1 MIGEKNMLIL
11 LEGFVMCFILL
22 LICVIG
28 IANGPVGLVV
38 FYEKDVQ
45 DRVVELGYTTKEKIK
60 KTMTLTSIV
69 LFAPIL
75 ILVPFMV
82 YYINGANDFWSGFW
96 QMLII
101 LWIMGLFDRIFIDW
115 YWVGHTKAWLI
126 PGTENLQ
133 PYIPKAVM
141 IKKWVGT
148 MIGFPIIAAIIAGVM
163 TLI

>member
-1 MIGEKNMLIL
+1 MIFLM
-11 LEGFVMCFILL
+11 EGIVMCFVLL
-22 LICVIG
+22 IICVIG

-38 FYEKDVQ
+38 FYEQDVQ

-60 KTMTLTSIV
+60 KTMTLTSIA

-82 YYINGANDFWSGFW
+82 YYINAAPDFWSGFW

-101 LWIMGLFDRIFIDW
+101 LWIMGMFDRIFIDW
-115 YWVGHTKAWLI
+115 YWVGHTNAWVI
-126 PGTENLQ
+126 PETEDLQ
-133 PYIPKAVM
+133 PYIPTRVV
-141 IKKWVGT
+141 IRKWLFT
-148 MIGFPIIAAIIAGVM
+148 IIGFPLIAAIIAGIM